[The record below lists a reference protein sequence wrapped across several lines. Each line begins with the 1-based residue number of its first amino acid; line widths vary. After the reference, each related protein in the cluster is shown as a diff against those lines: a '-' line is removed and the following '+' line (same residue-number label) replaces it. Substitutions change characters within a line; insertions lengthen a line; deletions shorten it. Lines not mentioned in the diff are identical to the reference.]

1 MAENELPQVSDEE
14 LARYVS
20 EIRLIKRTLVET
32 EGSFRIFHWAYYVF
46 GTIVLAGLA
55 INLVLVGTAH
65 ITMHDAFI
73 FIWLPAVFLSGVVE
87 MMAWIRKST
96 REKVPL
102 VSPPFVKYVVAF
114 SGYFV
119 GLIVLAFLFIRP
131 GIPVPGVILVLTGMM
146 FCVPVQYTHF
156 WFAIEAMFLLAVG
169 VLFVLLAVTG
179 TAYFV
184 AAGVLVAADLFV
196 AGLIEAQLSRRVHG

>member
-1 MAENELPQVSDEE
+1 MAEDGYPPVSDEE

-20 EIRLIKRTLVET
+20 EIRLIKRTLVEA
-32 EGSFRIFHWAYYVF
+32 EGSFRIFHWAYHVF
-46 GTIVLAGLA
+46 GAIVLVGMA
-55 INLVLVGTAH
+55 INLVLAGAAN

-102 VSPPFVKYVVAF
+102 LSPPFVKYVVAF

-119 GLIVLAFLFIRP
+119 GLIVLAFLLIRP
-131 GIPVPGVILVLTGMM
+131 GLPAPGVVLVLTGMM

-156 WFAIEAMFLLAVG
+156 WFALEAVFLLAVG
-169 VLFVLLAVTG
+169 VLFVLLAVSG

-184 AAGVLVAADLFV
+184 AAGVLIAADLFV